1 MSTIFKNLRLLE
13 AKRVND
19 ALSQAEFEKQKTAI
33 LVSIPDALET
43 DFTVVERSTPRSN
56 TLWDTLLL
64 CLVAAVLCATATW
77 AITGNIAIA
86 STLGIT
92 VLVTFTIK
100 MFTALD

>member
-33 LVSIPDALET
+33 LDSVPDALET
-43 DFTVVERSTPRSN
+43 EFTVVERSTPRSD

-64 CLVAAVLCATATW
+64 WLVAAVLCGTATW

-100 MFTALD
+100 LFTALD

>member
-1 MSTIFKNLRLLE
+1 MSTVFNNLRLLK
-13 AKRVND
+13 AKRVID

-33 LVSIPDALET
+33 LDSVPHALET
-43 DFTVVERSTPRSN
+43 DFTVVERSTPRSD

-64 CLVAAVLCATATW
+64 WLVAAVLCATAKW

-92 VLVTFTIK
+92 VLATFTIK
-100 MFTALD
+100 PFTALD

>member
-33 LVSIPDALET
+33 LDSIPDALET
-43 DFTVVERSTPRSN
+43 DFTVDERSTPRSD

-64 CLVAAVLCATATW
+64 WLVAAVLCATATW

-100 MFTALD
+100 LFTALD

>member
-33 LVSIPDALET
+33 LDSIPDALET
-43 DFTVVERSTPRSN
+43 DFTVIERSSPRSD
-56 TLWDTLLL
+56 TVWDTLLL
-64 CLVAAVLCATATW
+64 WLVAAVLCATATW

-92 VLVTFTIK
+92 VLATFTIK
-100 MFTALD
+100 LFTALD

>member
-33 LVSIPDALET
+33 LDSVPDALET
-43 DFTVVERSTPRSN
+43 DFTMVERSTPRSD
-56 TLWDTLLL
+56 TLRDTLLL
-64 CLVAAVLCATATW
+64 WLVAAVLCATATW

-100 MFTALD
+100 LFTALD